1 MRLAVK
7 KIRREATTPKGLLRR
22 IADAEFDDVADP
34 RDQRWVKH
42 SLSGMLKLGVL
53 ALASGARSTRA
64 VEDRSATLR
73 PTIRAPLDVN
83 GRVSDNA
90 FGSLLQKLHP
100 FDVRN
105 TLVRQVKA
113 EWGRKRLCPVT
124 LPISTVAIDGKHVA
138 TISEE
143 RLRALITRETSVDGD
158 TLDHEGLRAILASHF
173 PYVQL
178 QVNENWVGGLMK
190 FHRATLVSSDAA
202 VVIDQWPIKGGSNE
216 IHTID
221 QTIEALFDAYGRTGI
236 MQMVTLDAGNV
247 SKSVARRLQ
256 RKGVDYF
263 MSLKTPQGALH
274 ELSLRRLE
282 KLPGMCADLQCG
294 RDERGK
300 RICYSV
306 WRHPIDGD
314 HGWEGA
320 RQLVRVE
327 RVVADDDGVVSVGN
341 RYFVCSMSYEELTA
355 LHALDLARGHWRCE
369 NEGHWTADAIW
380 DEDARRTP
388 WTQHPEG
395 IAVVGLLRAI
405 AINILAVLRALSRIQ
420 RGEKLIK
427 PTWKTCIEQVLLVL
441 FEPLLDMSDFN
452 AFEA

>member
-1 MRLAVK
+1 M

-22 IADAEFDDVADP
+22 VADAEFDDVDDP

-42 SLSGMLKLGVL
+42 PLSGLLKLGVL
-53 ALASGARSTRA
+53 ALASGARSARA

-73 PTIRAPLDVN
+73 PTNRGPLDVD

-90 FGSLLQKLHP
+90 FGNLLPQLDP

-105 TLVRQVKA
+105 ALVRQVKA
-113 EWGRKRLCPVT
+113 EWGRKQLRPVT
-124 LPISTVAIDGKHVA
+124 LPTSTVAIDGKHLA
-138 TISEE
+138 TISEK
-143 RLRALITRETSVDGD
+143 RLRALITKETSVDGD
-158 TLDHEGLRAILASHF
+158 TLDYDGLRTILSSHF

-178 QVNENWVGGLMK
+178 QVNENWVGGLVK
-190 FHRATLVSSDAA
+190 VHRATLVSSDAA
-202 VVIDQWPIKGGSNE
+202 VVVDQWPIKGGSNE
-216 IHTID
+216 IKTID
-221 QTIEALFDAYGRTGI
+221 QTLEALFAAYGRTG
-236 MQMVTLDAGNV
+236 MVQMVTLDAGNA
-247 SKSVARRLQ
+247 SKSVARRL
-256 RKGVDYF
+256 RHKGVDYF
-263 MSLKTPQGALH
+263 MAVKTPQGELH
-274 ELSLRRLE
+274 ELALKQLD
-282 KLPGMCADLQCG
+282 KLPGVLAEFQHG

-306 WRHPIDGD
+306 WRHRIDGD
-314 HGWEGA
+314 FGWQGA

-327 RVVADDDGVVSVGN
+327 RVVADDDGVVSIGN
-341 RYFVCSMSYEELTA
+341 RYFVCSMSCDELMA
-355 LHALDLARGHWRCE
+355 SHALDLARGHWRCE

-388 WTQHPEG
+388 WTQHPDG
-395 IAVVGLLRAI
+395 IAVVGLLRAM

-420 RGEKLIK
+420 RGDKLIK

-441 FEPLLDMSDFN
+441 FEPLLDMSEFN